1 MRFPITI
8 HWRSQMKLSSR
19 LRPVLVCFGL
29 LSAAASPA
37 AHAEFKCEQKHLTRV
52 DAHACALGAKDVAAL
67 RRHVTMTQAIYGLQM
82 KDYVR
87 FVGDEPIAP
96 QVKVAPA
103 PQAPKSAAV
112 AGVAPPS
119 R

>member
-1 MRFPITI
+1 MN
-8 HWRSQMKLSSR
+8 LSANSR
-19 LRPVLVCFGL
+19 LVLACFGL
-29 LSAAASPA
+29 LSVAVSPIA
-37 AHAEFKCEQKHLTRV
+37 QAEFKCDQRPLTRV

-87 FVGDEPIAP
+87 FVGDEPIAA
-96 QVKVAPA
+96 QVRVAPA
-103 PQAPKSAAV
+103 PPAAQVTKPAAV
-112 AGVAPPS
+112 AGAAPPP

>member
-1 MRFPITI
+1 
-8 HWRSQMKLSSR
+8 MKLSSYSR
-19 LRPVLVCFGL
+19 LVLACFGL
-29 LSAAASPA
+29 LSVAFSPA
-37 AHAEFKCEQKHLTRV
+37 AQAEFKCEQKQLTRV

-67 RRHVTMTQAIYGLQM
+67 RRYITMTQAIYGLQM

-87 FVGDEPIAP
+87 FVGDEPTAP

-103 PQAPKSAAV
+103 TQVAKPGPAA
-112 AGVAPPS
+112 GIAPPS

>member
-1 MRFPITI
+1 
-8 HWRSQMKLSSR
+8 MKPSYRSR
-19 LRPVLVCFGL
+19 LVLACFGL
-29 LSAAASPA
+29 LSATVSPIA
-37 AHAEFKCEQKHLTRV
+37 QAEFKCEQKQLTRV
-52 DAHACALGAKDVAAL
+52 DSHACALGARDVAAL

-87 FVGDEPIAP
+87 FVGDEPAAP
-96 QVKVAPA
+96 KLQVASA
-103 PQAPKSAAV
+103 PQANKPASV

>member
-1 MRFPITI
+1 MKHSF
-8 HWRSQMKLSSR
+8 RSHL
-19 LRPVLVCFGL
+19 VLGCFSL
-29 LSAAASPA
+29 LSVAFTPTAY
-37 AHAEFKCEQKHLTRV
+37 AEYKCDQRPLNRV

-67 RRHVTMTQAIYGLQM
+67 RRHITMTQAIYGLQM

-87 FVGDEPIAP
+87 FVGDEPLP
-96 QVKVAPA
+96 SQVRVAPA
-103 PQAPKSAAV
+103 SQVSKPASV

>member
-8 HWRSQMKLSSR
+8 NWRSEMKLSSNSR
-19 LRPVLVCFGL
+19 LILACFGL
-29 LSAAASPA
+29 LSAAVSPA
-37 AHAEFKCEQKHLTRV
+37 ALAEFKCEQKQLTRV

-87 FVGDEPIAP
+87 FVGDEPLTP
-96 QVKVAPA
+96 QVKMAPA
-103 PQAPKSAAV
+103 PQAPKPAAV

>member
-1 MRFPITI
+1 
-8 HWRSQMKLSSR
+8 MKHSSR
-19 LRPVLVCFGL
+19 SRLFLGCFGL
-29 LSAAASPA
+29 LSVALTSTAQ
-37 AHAEFKCEQKHLTRV
+37 AEYKCDQRQLTRV

-87 FVGDEPIAP
+87 FVGDEPLP
-96 QVKVAPA
+96 QVRVAPA
-103 PQAPKSAAV
+103 AQVIKPASV
-112 AGVAPPS
+112 AGVAAPS